1 MRRPLILLLVAV
13 FLLMAGGQDAFAR
26 TAHRLAKPPGNGTTT
41 TTVMGGGKPST
52 WPAAKPYPPSL
63 AGAYSP
69 NMKTAFLTLVRYS
82 DWVGSH
88 PNPKLVKNYVSA
100 ASDVYAA
107 QVYLMR
113 EMAKLHLHL
122 PPTPSQIDFLVTVKK
137 PIVRRK
143 SDGNPIRLAG
153 RLAYTSGTIYVVV
166 QQVTEPYLNKY
177 NQVVGHSTR
186 GTGPKP
192 WKITLVQRDVN
203 GQFVIDGY
211 YALTVHGSLSAW
223 ERSLQIEY

>member
-1 MRRPLILLLVAV
+1 MRRSLIALLMVSLLLVT
-13 FLLMAGGQDAFAR
+13 GGQGALAG
-26 TAHRLAKPPGNGTTT
+26 TTHRSTKPPANATTT
-41 TTVMGGGKPST
+41 TTVMGGGKPAT

-113 EMAKLHLHL
+113 QMLKRRLHL

-137 PIVRRK
+137 PVRRRRG
-143 SDGNPIRLAG
+143 DGTPLRVAG
-153 RLAYTSGTIYVVV
+153 KPAYTSGTIYVVV
-166 QQVTEPYLNKY
+166 QQVTEPYLNAH

-186 GTGPKP
+186 GTGPRP

-211 YALTVHGSLSAW
+211 DALTIHESLSTW
-223 ERSLQIEY
+223 ERSVQKEY